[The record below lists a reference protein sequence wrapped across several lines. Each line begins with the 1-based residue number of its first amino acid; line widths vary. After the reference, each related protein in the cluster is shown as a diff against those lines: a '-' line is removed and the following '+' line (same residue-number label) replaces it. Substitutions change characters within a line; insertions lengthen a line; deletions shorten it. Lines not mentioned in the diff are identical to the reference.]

1 MLQLCTNKISYE
13 VFSRK
18 KVTITGIDK
27 KDKST
32 WTVIGRKSMK

>member
-1 MLQLCTNKISYE
+1 MKYFLA
-13 VFSRK
+13 K

>member
-1 MLQLCTNKISYE
+1 MKYFLA
-13 VFSRK
+13 K

-32 WTVIGRKSMK
+32 WTIGRKSMK